1 MTTYNPFSL
10 EGKKILITG
19 ASSGIGKAIA
29 IECSKMGASVIITG
43 RNLQRLEQTLSLM
56 DKEGSDHQ
64 MIISDLSLESS
75 VTELVSTINVNLD
88 GIVHCAG
95 FTIPKPFKFY
105 DKEDLDSMMSVNFN
119 APFWLTQALLKKKKI
134 SKGASIVFISSISG
148 VWVSY
153 MAGSLYSA
161 TKGAINGVAKGLAL
175 ELASKN
181 IRVNCVNPGMI
192 NTAILDSGVI
202 SDEQLKEDAQK
213 YPLKRYGKPKE
224 VAYGVI
230 YLLSDASSWTT
241 GSNLLID
248 GGYTLL

>member
-10 EGKKILITG
+10 KGKKILITG

-29 IECSKMGASVIITG
+29 IECSKMEASVIITG

-56 DKEGSDHQ
+56 DKEGSGHQ

-119 APFWLTQALLKKKKI
+119 APFWSTQTLLKKKKI

-213 YPLKRYGKPKE
+213 YPLKRYGKPEE

>member
-10 EGKKILITG
+10 KGKKILITG

-29 IECSKMGASVIITG
+29 IECSKMEASVIITG

-56 DKEGSDHQ
+56 DKEGSGHQ

-119 APFWLTQALLKKKKI
+119 APFWLTQTLLKKKKI
-134 SKGASIVFISSISG
+134 SKGVSIVFISSISG

-213 YPLKRYGKPKE
+213 YPLKRYGKPEE